1 MVSYVD
7 KIAHTGA
14 GKRSKGRRRGIRL
27 ELQFDG
33 VVEKFH
39 TKNGPAAGS
48 DQETNFQGFDGG
60 QSAQAVNAQRI
71 KASLL
76 SHGKTIRNQR
86 FSYGFGSSLKELSE
100 HILGSQRKWGEK

>member
-14 GKRSKGRRRGIRL
+14 GKRSEGRRRGIRL

-39 TKNGPAAGS
+39 TKNGPAAGR
-48 DQETNFQGFDGG
+48 D
-60 QSAQAVNAQRI
+60 
-71 KASLL
+71 
-76 SHGKTIRNQR
+76 
-86 FSYGFGSSLKELSE
+86 
-100 HILGSQRKWGEK
+100 